1 MEDKLMPK
9 GVYKRTKDPW
19 NKGKTK
25 ETDERVA
32 KNSESREKTMI
43 ERYGSTSYNNTEK
56 REQTCV
62 ERYGVTNVAK
72 VPEFMRDNAEKS
84 KVTCLERYNCE
95 HASQLDSVKEQIV
108 QTFRANHNGMM
119 PSQLP
124 GVGDK
129 ISQRRGS
136 KEVIQQAEETC
147 LKRYNVRYVSQR
159 PEFSSQIKAT
169 KLERYGDETYNNKEK
184 EYETRRKNGTLGL
197 FETKPEKELYS
208 KLVSIYGVENVYK
221 QHRTE
226 EYPFKADLYVSTID
240 TYYELNGYFTHQ
252 DHPFD
257 NTNEEDKKLVE
268 QLIEEDTDW
277 SRAILYQWTDLDVR
291 KWQTAIDNNLNL
303 CMIYTDKNGND
314 IVYSHVKT

>member
-1 MEDKLMPK
+1 
-9 GVYKRTKDPW
+9 
-19 NKGKTK
+19 
-25 ETDERVA
+25 
-32 KNSESREKTMI
+32 MI

-56 REQTCV
+56 REQTCL

-72 VPEFMRDNAEKS
+72 VPEFMMDNAEKS

-108 QTFRANHNGMM
+108 KTFRANHNGMTA
-119 PSQLP
+119 SQLP
-124 GVGDK
+124 GVGEK

-136 KEVIQQAEETC
+136 KEVIQQAEKTC
-147 LKRYNVRYVSQR
+147 LERYNVRYVSQR
-159 PEFSSQIKAT
+159 PEFSSQIRAT

-184 EYETRRKNGTLGL
+184 EYETRRKNG
-197 FETKPEKELYS
+197 
-208 KLVSIYGVENVYK
+208 
-221 QHRTE
+221 
-226 EYPFKADLYVSTID
+226 
-240 TYYELNGYFTHQ
+240 YFTHH

-268 QLIEEDTDW
+268 QLIKEDSDW
-277 SRAILYQWTDLDVR
+277 SKAILYQWTDLDVR

-314 IVYSHVKT
+314 IVYSHVKA